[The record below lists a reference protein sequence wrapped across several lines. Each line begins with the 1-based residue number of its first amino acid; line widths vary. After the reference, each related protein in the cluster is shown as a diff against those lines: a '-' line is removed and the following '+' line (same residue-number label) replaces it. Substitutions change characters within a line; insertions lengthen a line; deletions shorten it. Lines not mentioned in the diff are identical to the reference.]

1 MPRKATRTQSSK
13 RGVSAASRETEP
25 ASPQDQAVWLRAV
38 FEQSALGIARLD
50 RNARILDA
58 NAAFGQF
65 FGRELPELSGHSIRE
80 FAVAEDAEGI
90 VTLVA
95 EALAGRSTASHREL
109 RFVQADGKLTWG
121 SLILSRTG
129 SRRDLG
135 LIAVVQDVSERKAL
149 EAELLHQAFHDS
161 LTGLANRAVF
171 RDRVAHSLTQG
182 SREAQRIGV
191 LFIDLD
197 DFKTINDTQ
206 GHAAGDLVLQRV
218 ATMLLHATRGCDT
231 VSRLG
236 GDEFAVLLERVSQ
249 DEGPEVAAQ
258 RIVNALARPI
268 EVEPGR
274 TVTVGASIG
283 IAVQVGAE
291 DRDELLRNAD
301 VALYEAKAR
310 SRGRWVVYDPGMHA
324 SLVDKAALEADLRA
338 AIERCQL
345 AHRPGLQ
352 KTGTYPR
359 FGEADSEAQISLAY
373 QPIVDV
379 ISEKLTGFEA
389 LLRWTHPE
397 RGVIS
402 PTIFVPVAEESGLVL
417 ALGRWVMRTA
427 CQQAS
432 AWNAR
437 RPDAPIT
444 VTVNLSGRQLQDEAL
459 ALDVDA
465 ALRESGLPP
474 SRLILEMTESVIM
487 KESSAARARLQELKQ
502 VGVRIAID
510 DFGTGYS
517 SLSHL
522 QQFPVD
528 ILKIDRSFLHR
539 MHQGSHDA
547 ALVRTIIQMAKLL
560 SLRTI
565 AEGVEDSQQQQQ
577 LRELGCDCAQGFLY
591 GRPMSVEQI
600 EMIFSSGVLPQ
611 AHGVEL
617 I

>member
-1 MPRKATRTQSSK
+1 L
-13 RGVSAASRETEP
+13 
-25 ASPQDQAVWLRAV
+25 WLRAV
-38 FEQSALGIARLD
+38 FEHSALGIARLD

-58 NAAFGQF
+58 NAAFERF
-65 FGRELPELSGHSIRE
+65 LDRALSDLSGHSLRE
-80 FAVAEDAEGI
+80 FAVAEDSEAI

-95 EALAGRSTASHREL
+95 EALAGSNSGANREV
-109 RFVQADGKLTWG
+109 RFVRPNARLTWG
-121 SLILSRTG
+121 SLMLSRAG
-129 SRRDLG
+129 SRRDQG

-161 LTGLANRAVF
+161 LTGLANRALF
-171 RDRVAHSLTQG
+171 RDRVDHALTRG
-182 SREAQRIGV
+182 SREPERIGV

-197 DFKTINDTQ
+197 DFKAINDTQ
-206 GHAAGDLVLQRV
+206 GHAAGDQVLQRV
-218 ATMLLHATRGCDT
+218 AATLLNATRGCDT

-236 GDEFAVLLERVSQ
+236 GDEFAVLLERLNL

-268 EVEPGR
+268 ETEPGR

-283 IAVQVGAE
+283 IAMQSRAE

-301 VALYEAKAR
+301 VALYEAKTQ
-310 SRGRWVVYDPGMHA
+310 SRGRWVVYDPAMHA
-324 SLVDKAALEADLRA
+324 ALVDKVALEADLRA

-359 FGEADSEAQISLAY
+359 FGDANPQTQISLAY
-373 QPIVDV
+373 QPIVDMT
-379 ISEKLTGFEA
+379 SERLTGFEA

-402 PTIFVPVAEESGLVL
+402 PTIFVPVAEDSGLVL
-417 ALGRWVMRTA
+417 ALGRWALRTA
-427 CQQAS
+427 CHQVG

-487 KESSAARARLQELKQ
+487 KESSAARARLHELKKL
-502 VGVRIAID
+502 GVRIAID

-539 MHQGSHDA
+539 MHQGSHDT
-547 ALVRTIIQMAKLL
+547 ALVRTIIQLAKLL

-565 AEGVEDSQQQQQ
+565 AEGVEDTHQQQQ
-577 LRELGCDCAQGFLY
+577 LRDLGCDSAQGFLF
-591 GRPMSVEQI
+591 GRPMSVEEI
-600 EMIFSSGVLPQ
+600 EVILATGVLP
-611 AHGVEL
+611 HVSVGTLL